1 MKAEWIDLQING
13 YGGVDFNAAG
23 LTVEQVI
30 DVTQRLEQ
38 AGTAGYLP
46 TFVTG
51 DPEMVL
57 ANMRVLVEARRKSAL
72 CEKNII
78 GVHLEGPFISA
89 EPGAVGT
96 LLLSGCV
103 LRRLS
108 SSANIRMRAEVW
120 LSL

>member
-46 TFVTG
+46 N
-51 DPEMVL
+51 
-57 ANMRVLVEARRKSAL
+57 ANTNKSAPAFDEL
-72 CEKNII
+72 
-78 GVHLEGPFISA
+78 
-89 EPGAVGT
+89 
-96 LLLSGCV
+96 
-103 LRRLS
+103 
-108 SSANIRMRAEVW
+108 
-120 LSL
+120 